1 MEWRWIFKEDFDKVQ
16 LLNEAFRL
24 PWHFLR
30 IRNWLS
36 FKVFLSPWALRNVWQ
51 LQIYNHLQ
59 RMWWSLPW
67 FALSMNNPSYSLLG
81 CGPCAESVPQ
91 TDGLRLK
98 RQIETLDSA
107 LSTSHRKCSGCC
119 NMNFFQICFSADKDV
134 VLMATTLGIT
144 SLKLQFFLLFPF
156 YSRCL
161 LLLQLPV
168 RYWLVHAL
176 RCLCPCWYPVL
187 LHGILIEFKTWW
199 NCWKTAYL
207 DRPSEWS

>member
-51 LQIYNHLQ
+51 LQIYI
-59 RMWWSLPW
+59 
-67 FALSMNNPSYSLLG
+67 YSVCDGHCHDLHWAWTIPRTVYLG
-81 CGPCAESVPQ
+81 AESVPE

-107 LSTSHRKCSGCC
+107 LSTSHWKCSGCC
-119 NMNFFQICFSADKDV
+119 YMNFFQICFSADKDI
-134 VLMATTLGIT
+134 VLMATTFGIT

-156 YSRCL
+156 DSRCL

-207 DRPSEWS
+207 DRPSECS